1 MKKQF
6 LFLSLFSLAFLT
18 ACLNTQP
25 EPLINTGLK
34 SLTSQAE
41 FQALVRPHLESGT
54 RIDGFFALRSLD
66 GVPEVSGDLNSTMAE
81 SNQAEA
87 ESNKAEVST
96 TNVQIEGVDEGDI
109 IKVDA
114 NRIYRIDGERF
125 YVVAIENGQMEII
138 YAETIQTVSENEG
151 FAYFSDLYLTD
162 QYVVVIGQRYDFYTA
177 IEGAELRIF
186 PIFKF
191 GTPFTLIKVFDRDT
205 LAVVDEF
212 EVSGSLNTSRL
223 IDDQLY
229 VLSYHSIYSLED
241 DFDPR
246 PVFRINGE
254 ETMPDY
260 KDIKYIDNVPAEAFT
275 IITRVDLSSAPALSS
290 DILLGSMGW
299 GQVTINLN
307 GIWFAETRWM
317 SITNGVFN
325 QEEWRPEGQ
334 LISYTFNEDGSL
346 SFGGLG
352 KYQGTIQNQFWMDEF
367 EGFFRIVTT
376 EGWGDDVI
384 NRLYIFERQSSEEG
398 FYLAVVSMIDQGLGK
413 PRETVR
419 SVRFQ
424 GALATVV
431 TFEMTDPLYTID
443 LTDPFNPV
451 IRAGLEITGFAT
463 YQHPWDNNTLIGIG
477 YETNPEG
484 MIIGLKLTLFDISDW
499 DNPVVMGDPLVL
511 LSGENNWQFSEALH
525 NHKAILI
532 AQSKDFLGFSV
543 GHYRYLRDD
552 GYVTQDYLIFSVDE
566 SLAQPIQIVSTISHD
581 DLFDA
586 KGFQSWGFQMERA
599 VYVNDV
605 LYVISTV
612 GVTSHQISDDFE
624 QISALTFE

>member
-1 MKKQF
+1 MKKWF
-6 LFLSLFSLAFLT
+6 IFLSVCSLTFLT

-25 EPLINTGLK
+25 EPTLNTGLK

-54 RIDGFFALRSLD
+54 RIDGFFGLRSLD
-66 GVPEVSGDLNSTMAE
+66 MALEVSASLSSDMAD
-81 SNQAEA
+81 SNP
-87 ESNKAEVST
+87 AEVSS

-114 NRIYRIDGERF
+114 TRIYRIDGERF

-162 QYVVVIGQRYDFYTA
+162 QYVVVIGQRYDFYSA
-177 IEGAELRIF
+177 IEGDEVRIF
-186 PIFKF
+186 PIFRF

-241 DFDPR
+241 EFDPR
-246 PVFRINGE
+246 PVFRTNGE
-254 ETMPDY
+254 ETTPDY
-260 KDIKYIDNVPAEAFT
+260 EDIKYIENVPAEAFT
-275 IITRVDLSSAPALSS
+275 IITQVDLRSAPTLSS

-299 GQVTINLN
+299 GQVYINLE

-317 SITNGVFN
+317 SITNGIFN
-325 QEEWRPEGQ
+325 QEEWRSEGQ
-334 LISYTFNEDGSL
+334 LISYSFNEEGSL

-352 KYQGTIQNQFWMDEF
+352 TYQGTIQNQFWMDEF

-376 EGWGDDVI
+376 EGWGEDVI
-384 NRLYIFERQSSEEG
+384 NRLYIFERQSNEEG
-398 FYLAVVSMIDQGLGK
+398 FYLEAISMIDEGLGK

-419 SVRFQ
+419 SVRFE
-424 GALATVV
+424 GPLATVV

-463 YQHPWDNNTLIGIG
+463 YQHPWENNTLIGIG
-477 YETNPEG
+477 YETNLDG

-499 DNPVVMGDPLVL
+499 DNPVEIGSPLVML
-511 LSGENNWQFSEALH
+511 RGENNWQFSEALH

-543 GHYRYLRDD
+543 GHYRYLKDF
-552 GYVTQDYLIFSVDE
+552 GFASQDYFIFSVDA
-566 SLAQPIQIVSTISHD
+566 SLDQPIQIASTISHD
-581 DLFDA
+581 ELLDPEEMP
-586 KGFQSWGFQMERA
+586 SWGFQMERA

-605 LYVISTV
+605 LYVISSV

-624 QISALTFE
+624 QINALTFE

>member
-18 ACLNTQP
+18 ACFNTQP

-41 FQALVRPHLESGT
+41 FQALVRPHLERGT
-54 RIDGFFALRSLD
+54 RSDGFFALRSLD
-66 GVPEVSGDLNSTMAE
+66 GVPEVSGVFNSTMAE
-81 SNQAEA
+81 SNQ
-87 ESNKAEVST
+87 AEVST

-186 PIFKF
+186 PIFRF

-317 SITNGVFN
+317 SITNGIFN
-325 QEEWRPEGQ
+325 QEKWRPEGQ

-431 TFEMTDPLYTID
+431 TFEMPDTLYTIY
-443 LTDPFNPV
+443 LTNPFNPV
-451 IRAGLEITGFAT
+451 IREGLEITGFAT
-463 YQHPWDNNTLIGIG
+463 YQHPWDNNTLMGIG

-552 GYVTQDYLIFSVDE
+552 GYVTQDYLIFSVDK

-581 DLFDA
+581 DFFDA

>member
-66 GVPEVSGDLNSTMAE
+66 GVPEVSGSLNSTMAE
-81 SNQAEA
+81 SNQ
-87 ESNKAEVST
+87 AEVST

-186 PIFKF
+186 PIFRF

-317 SITNGVFN
+317 SITNGIFN